1 MTHRETL
8 KDIYTD
14 EMKDLWSANDQMMKA
29 VKTMSAK
36 AHDAD
41 LKDALEQSIKGIANH
56 ADTLEFL
63 ISEAGAHRRM
73 IPKRDNVLS
82 TRFDHAPC
90 IFLHLF
96 KFLTSHFRCGTTTW
110 RDGARNT
117 LLDTLQRR

>member
-1 MTHRETL
+1 MGGVHSSLAAQPDAAAPTGEHAFGDCARRCRWRSVDTPIAMEIFHMTHRETL

-63 ISEAGAHRRM
+63 ISEAGAKVE
-73 IPKRDNVLS
+73 P
-82 TRFDHAPC
+82 
-90 IFLHLF
+90 
-96 KFLTSHFRCGTTTW
+96 
-110 RDGARNT
+110 
-117 LLDTLQRR
+117 